1 MRRLPAWLA
10 GAAGALAVARTLVR
24 RRGRAA
30 PAPEPPRPDPRAEE
44 LRTRLAEARAAGDD
58 RDEFEAGETP
68 VDEAVSPGPDER
80 RRRVHEQGRS
90 AIDEMQAE

>member
-24 RRGRAA
+24 RRGRVA
-30 PAPEPPRPDPRAEE
+30 PQPEVDPRADE
-44 LRTRLAEARAAGDD
+44 LRARLAEARAAGDD

-68 VDEAVSPGPDER
+68 VDQAVTLGPDER
-80 RRRVHEQGRS
+80 RRQVHEQGR
-90 AIDEMQAE
+90 AAVDEMQAE

>member
-24 RRGRAA
+24 RRRA
-30 PAPEPPRPDPRAEE
+30 PAPSPQPDVDTRADE
-44 LRTRLAEARAAGDD
+44 LRARLAEARAAGDD

-68 VDEAVSPGPDER
+68 VDQAVTPGPDER
-80 RRRVHEQGRS
+80 RRQVHEQGRA
-90 AIDEMQAE
+90 AIDEMQSDQ